1 MQQLDVTD
9 HAIPRAVST
18 QHRLNVR
25 GLRCNLV
32 TVVGVIQ
39 RGDQRGGA
47 LSLIVHD

>member
-25 GLRCNLV
+25 GLRCNLI
-32 TVVGVIQ
+32 TVAGIIQ
-39 RGDQRGGA
+39 RGDQRGCA
-47 LSLIVHD
+47 RFLIVHD